1 MIQRKYRKMK
11 ILFLTSL
18 FMLFLLVPFAQ
29 ANSELQGLPQGELG
43 ELLEDLSGERNYLRF
58 SHRIFRLEK

>member
-1 MIQRKYRKMK
+1 
-11 ILFLTSL
+11 
-18 FMLFLLVPFAQ
+18 MLFLLVPFAQ